1 MIVQSA
7 LKPVRFSGVVAA
19 EPSIGAGYHL
29 TARVAYEVALTMPLE
44 ALKRDGGYTAV
55 LLPAAWI
62 GVSLGL

>member
-7 LKPVRFSGVVAA
+7 MNPLRFSGVVAA
-19 EPSIGAGYHL
+19 EPSIGAEYHL
-29 TARVAYEVALTMPLE
+29 TARVAYEAALTMPLE

-62 GVSLGL
+62 GLSLGL